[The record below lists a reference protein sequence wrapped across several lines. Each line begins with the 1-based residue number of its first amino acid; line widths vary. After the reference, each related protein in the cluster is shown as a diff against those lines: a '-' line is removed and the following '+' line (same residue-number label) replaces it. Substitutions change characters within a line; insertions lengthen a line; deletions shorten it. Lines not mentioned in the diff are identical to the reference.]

1 MEIRLAELCDLEGV
15 LALLKANH
23 VSNLT
28 EEEKAFGF
36 VTTSITKEQLA
47 ELIQKEKGVTIACDG
62 DKVVAFAFAAPW
74 EYWKVWPLFQ
84 HMIDILP
91 QYELNGVPFTVENT
105 YQYGPVC
112 VHRSYRGTGL
122 FKEVFDFSLATMS
135 ERFPIMVTFVNS
147 VNPLS
152 LAAHTRKAG
161 MTDTGG
167 FGFNG
172 NNYRMLACYTER

>member
-1 MEIRLAELCDLEGV
+1 MEIKLAALSDLDGI

-36 VTTSITKEQLA
+36 VTTNITKEQLA
-47 ELIQKEKGVTIACDG
+47 ELIEDEKGVTIAKDEG
-62 DKVVAFAFAAPW
+62 KVVAFAFAAPW
-74 EYWKVWPLFQ
+74 EYWRAWPLFQ

-91 QYELNGVPFTVENT
+91 EYNLNGIPFTTENT

-112 VHRSYRGTGL
+112 VDRSYRGTGL
-122 FKEVFDFSLATMS
+122 FKEVFDFSLSTMAD
-135 ERFPIMVTFVNS
+135 RFPIMVTFVNS

-167 FGFNG
+167 FDFNG

>member
-1 MEIRLAELCDLEGV
+1 MEIRPAALSDLEGI
-15 LALLKANH
+15 LALLRANH

-36 VTTSITKEQLA
+36 VTTNITKEQLA
-47 ELIQKEKGVTIACDG
+47 ELIEKEKGVTIAS
-62 DKVVAFAFAAPW
+62 DKGRVVAFAFAAPW

-91 QYELNGVPFTVENT
+91 QYELNGTKFSTENT

-112 VHRSYRGTGL
+112 VDRAYRGTGL
-122 FKEVFDFSLATMS
+122 FKEVFDYSLACFE
-135 ERFPIMVTFVNS
+135 ERYPIMVTFVNS

-172 NNYRMLACYTER
+172 NNYRMLACYTKR